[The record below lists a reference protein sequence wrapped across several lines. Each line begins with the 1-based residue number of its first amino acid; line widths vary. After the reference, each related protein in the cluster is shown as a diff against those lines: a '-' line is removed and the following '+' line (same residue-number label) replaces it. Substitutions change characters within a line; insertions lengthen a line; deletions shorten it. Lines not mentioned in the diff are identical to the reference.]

1 LLIDT
6 ARDPVNVARN
16 ELFANSSIA
25 EADNT
30 SLVDVLSNGFKIR
43 ATFANM
49 NASGGSF
56 IGYAFAENPFQYA
69 RAR

>member
-1 LLIDT
+1 MIDT

-16 ELFANSSIA
+16 EMFANSSVA
-25 EADNT
+25 EYDNT
-30 SLVDVLSNGFKIR
+30 SLIDVLSNGFKIR